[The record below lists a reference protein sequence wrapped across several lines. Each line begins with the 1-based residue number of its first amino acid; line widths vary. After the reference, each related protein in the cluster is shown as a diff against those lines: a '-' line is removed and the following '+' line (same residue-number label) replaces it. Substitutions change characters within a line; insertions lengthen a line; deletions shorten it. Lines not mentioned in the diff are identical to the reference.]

1 LLRVRATALLILVAL
16 SFLAAV
22 HAASQSYAV
31 ITVYYNG
38 TVYAELEGV
47 NDFVLFGQNV
57 TDLRVSGSAYTVEN
71 GTIILRNSTY
81 ATVTYSAYFPENEI
95 GVREPFNFT
104 LRLVLPSSYSLVYS
118 NPGPVSV
125 LSSTGYYVLTFSGTE
140 VSAAFSPSP
149 LVTAEVQSSQGGN
162 GPTGTF
168 YLIAALIV
176 TNSALAYLVYKLWR
190 EIERTRKAE
199 SVSGSAER
207 LPPVGEGVQVER
219 VEDEDEEAVSLEE
232 SELNDRD
239 KQVLEAIRA
248 GNKTLSDIVRATG
261 LPKTTAYRR
270 VKKLVKL
277 GLVREV
283 REKGRVVYETND
295 SGPTQS

>member
-1 LLRVRATALLILVAL
+1 LLRVGATALLILITL

-38 TVYAELEGV
+38 TVYAELKGV

-57 TDLRVSGSAYTVEN
+57 SDLRVSGSAYTVEN

-81 ATVTYSAYFPENEI
+81 ATVTYSAYFPGNEI
-95 GVREPFNFT
+95 EVREPFNFT

-140 VSAAFSPSP
+140 VSAAYSPSP

-190 EIERTRKAE
+190 EIRRTRKVE
-199 SVSGSAER
+199 PVSGSPER
-207 LPPVGEGVQVER
+207 LPPVKEGVQVER
-219 VEDEDEEAVSLEE
+219 VEDDNEEAVSLEE
-232 SELNDRD
+232 SELNERD

-248 GNKTLSDIVRATG
+248 GNKTLSDIVRATK

-283 REKGRVVYETND
+283 REKGRVVYETNE

>member
-1 LLRVRATALLILVAL
+1 MLRVGATAILILVAL
-16 SFLAAV
+16 SSLAAV

-57 TDLRVSGSAYTVEN
+57 TDLRVSGSAYMMEN

-81 ATVTYSAYFPENEI
+81 ATVTYSAYFPGNEI
-95 GVREPFNFT
+95 EVREPFNFT

-140 VSAAFSPSP
+140 VSAAYSPSP
-149 LVTAEVQSSQGGN
+149 PVTSEVQSSQGGY
-162 GPTGTF
+162 GTTSTF

-199 SVSGSAER
+199 PVSGSAER
-207 LPPVGEGVQVER
+207 LPPVKEGVQAER

-232 SELNDRD
+232 SELNERD

-283 REKGRVVYETND
+283 REKGRVVYETD
-295 SGPTQS
+295 ESGSNQS

>member
-1 LLRVRATALLILVAL
+1 MLRVGATALLILITL

-38 TVYAELEGV
+38 TVYAELKGV

-57 TDLRVSGSAYTVEN
+57 SDLRVSGSAYTVEN

-81 ATVTYSAYFPENEI
+81 ATVTYSAYFPGNEI
-95 GVREPFNFT
+95 EVREPFNFT

-140 VSAAFSPSP
+140 VSAAYSPSP

-190 EIERTRKAE
+190 EIRRTRKVE
-199 SVSGSAER
+199 PVSGSPER
-207 LPPVGEGVQVER
+207 LPPVKEGVQVER
-219 VEDEDEEAVSLEE
+219 VEDDNEEAVSLEE
-232 SELNDRD
+232 SELNERD

-248 GNKTLSDIVRATG
+248 GNKTLSDIVRATK

>member
-1 LLRVRATALLILVAL
+1 MLRATALLILITL
-16 SFLAAV
+16 SLLAAV

-38 TVYAELEGV
+38 TVYAELKGV

-57 TDLRVSGSAYTVEN
+57 TDLRVSGSAYAVEN
-71 GTIILRNSTY
+71 GTMILRNSTY
-81 ATVTYSAYFPENEI
+81 ATVTYSAYFLGNEI
-95 GVREPFNFT
+95 EVREPFNFT

-118 NPGPVSV
+118 NPGPISV

-140 VSAAFSPSP
+140 VSAAYSPSP
-149 LVTAEVQSSQGGN
+149 LVAAEVQSSQGGN

-168 YLIAALIV
+168 YLIVALIV
-176 TNSALAYLVYKLWR
+176 TNSAIAYLVFKLWR
-190 EIERTRKAE
+190 EIRRTRKAE
-199 SVSGSAER
+199 PVSGSSER
-207 LPPVGEGVQVER
+207 LPPVER
-219 VEDEDEEAVSLEE
+219 VEDDNDEAVSLEE
-232 SELNDRD
+232 SELNERD

-270 VKKLVKL
+270 VKKLVKM
-277 GLVREV
+277 GLLREV
-283 REKGRVVYETND
+283 REKGRVVYETNE

>member
-1 LLRVRATALLILVAL
+1 LLRVGATALLISVAL

-38 TVYAELEGV
+38 TVYAELKGV
-47 NDFVLFGQNV
+47 NDFILFGQNV

-81 ATVTYSAYFPENEI
+81 ATVTYSANFPGNEI
-95 GVREPFNFT
+95 RVREPFNFT

-140 VSAAFSPSP
+140 VSAAYSPSP
-149 LVTAEVQSSQGGN
+149 LVKAEVRSAQGGN
-162 GPTGTF
+162 GFPSTF
-168 YLIAALIV
+168 YLVAALIV
-176 TNSALAYLVYKLWR
+176 TNSALVFLVYRLWR
-190 EIERTRKAE
+190 EIKRTRKVE
-199 SVSGSAER
+199 PVLGSSER

-219 VEDEDEEAVSLEE
+219 VEDDNEEAVSLEE
-232 SELNDRD
+232 SELNERD

-248 GNKTLSDIVRATG
+248 GNRTLSDIVRATG

-283 REKGRVVYETND
+283 REKGKVVYETND

>member
-1 LLRVRATALLILVAL
+1 MLRATALLILVAL

-38 TVYAELEGV
+38 TVYAELKGV

-57 TDLRVSGSAYTVEN
+57 TDLRVSGSAYAVEN
-71 GTIILRNSTY
+71 GTIILRNSTCV
-81 ATVTYSAYFPENEI
+81 TVTYSAYFPGNEI
-95 GVREPFNFT
+95 EVREPFNFT

-140 VSAAFSPSP
+140 VSAAYSPSP
-149 LVTAEVQSSQGGN
+149 PVTAEVQSSQGGN
-162 GPTGTF
+162 GTTSTF

-176 TNSALAYLVYKLWR
+176 TNSALAFLVYKLWR
-190 EIERTRKAE
+190 EIKRTRE
-199 SVSGSAER
+199 VEPVSGSPER
-207 LPPVGEGVQVER
+207 LPPVER
-219 VEDEDEEAVSLEE
+219 VEDDVEEAVSLEE
-232 SELNDRD
+232 SELNERD

-277 GLVREV
+277 GLVREI
-283 REKGRVVYETND
+283 REKGRVVYETNE
-295 SGPTQS
+295 SEPTQS

>member
-1 LLRVRATALLILVAL
+1 LLRVGATALLIFVAL

-22 HAASQSYAV
+22 HAASQSDAV

-38 TVYAELEGV
+38 TVYAELRGV

-57 TDLRVSGSAYTVEN
+57 TDLRVSGSAYAVEN
-71 GTIILRNSTY
+71 GTIILRNSIY
-81 ATVTYSAYFPENEI
+81 ATVTYSAYFPGNEI
-95 GVREPFNFT
+95 EVREPFNFT

-118 NPGPVSV
+118 DPGPVSV

-140 VSAAFSPSP
+140 VSAAYSPSP
-149 LVTAEVQSSQGGN
+149 LVTAGVQSAQGGN
-162 GPTGTF
+162 GPISTF

-190 EIERTRKAE
+190 EIKRTRKAE
-199 SVSGSAER
+199 PVSGSPER
-207 LPPVGEGVQVER
+207 LPPVER
-219 VEDEDEEAVSLEE
+219 VEDDNEEAVSLEE
-232 SELNDRD
+232 SELNERD

-295 SGPTQS
+295 SGPTQA

>member
-1 LLRVRATALLILVAL
+1 VGATALLISVAL

-22 HAASQSYAV
+22 HAVSQSYAV

-38 TVYAELEGV
+38 TVYAELNGV

-71 GTIILRNSTY
+71 GTVILHNSTY
-81 ATVTYSAYFPENEI
+81 ATVTYSASFPGNEI
-95 GVREPFNFT
+95 RVREPFNFT

-125 LSSTGYYVLTFSGTE
+125 LSYTGYYVLTFSGTE
-140 VSAAFSPSP
+140 VSAAYSPSP
-149 LVTAEVQSSQGGN
+149 LVTTEVRSGQGSN
-162 GPTGTF
+162 GPPSTI

-190 EIERTRKAE
+190 EIKRTRKVE
-199 SVSGSAER
+199 PVSGSSER

-219 VEDEDEEAVSLEE
+219 VEDDNEEAVSLEE
-232 SELNDRD
+232 SELNERDR
-239 KQVLEAIRA
+239 QVLEAIRA

-283 REKGRVVYETND
+283 REKGRVVYETNE
-295 SGPTQS
+295 SGLTQS

>member
-1 LLRVRATALLILVAL
+1 LLRVGATALLILITL

-57 TDLRVSGSAYTVEN
+57 TDMRVSGSAYAVEN
-71 GTIILRNSTY
+71 GTIILRYSTY
-81 ATVTYSAYFPENEI
+81 VTVTYSAYFPGNEVR
-95 GVREPFNFT
+95 VREPFNFT

-140 VSAAFSPSP
+140 VSAAYSPSP
-149 LVTAEVQSSQGGN
+149 LVTAEVQSSQGGS
-162 GPTGTF
+162 PTGTF

-190 EIERTRKAE
+190 EIKRTRKAE
-199 SVSGSAER
+199 PVSGSSER
-207 LPPVGEGVQVER
+207 LPPVKEGVQVER

-232 SELNDRD
+232 SELNERD

-283 REKGRVVYETND
+283 REKGRVVYETNE

>member
-1 LLRVRATALLILVAL
+1 VGATAILILVAL
-16 SFLAAV
+16 SSLAAV

-57 TDLRVSGSAYTVEN
+57 TDLRVSGSAYMMEN

-81 ATVTYSAYFPENEI
+81 ATVTYSAYFPGNEI
-95 GVREPFNFT
+95 EVREPFNFT

-140 VSAAFSPSP
+140 VSAAYSPSP
-149 LVTAEVQSSQGGN
+149 PVTSEVQSSQGGY
-162 GPTGTF
+162 GTTSTF

-199 SVSGSAER
+199 PVSGSAER
-207 LPPVGEGVQVER
+207 LPPVKEGVQAER

-232 SELNDRD
+232 SELNERD

-283 REKGRVVYETND
+283 REKGRVVYETD
-295 SGPTQS
+295 ESGSNQS

>member
-1 LLRVRATALLILVAL
+1 LLRVGATALLILVAL

-38 TVYAELEGV
+38 TVYAELKGV
-47 NDFVLFGQNV
+47 NDFALFGQNV

-81 ATVTYSAYFPENEI
+81 ATVTYSAYFPGNEI
-95 GVREPFNFT
+95 EVREPFNFT

-140 VSAAFSPSP
+140 VSAAYSPSP
-149 LVTAEVQSSQGGN
+149 LVTAGVQSAQGGN
-162 GPTGTF
+162 GPTSTF

-190 EIERTRKAE
+190 EIRRTRKAE
-199 SVSGSAER
+199 PVSGSAER

-219 VEDEDEEAVSLEE
+219 VEDDSEEAVSLEE
-232 SELNDRD
+232 SELNERD

>member
-1 LLRVRATALLILVAL
+1 VGATALLILITL

-38 TVYAELEGV
+38 TVYAELKGV

-57 TDLRVSGSAYTVEN
+57 SDLRVSGSAYTVEN

-81 ATVTYSAYFPENEI
+81 ATVTYSAYFPGNEI
-95 GVREPFNFT
+95 EVREPFNFT

-140 VSAAFSPSP
+140 VSAAYSPSP

-190 EIERTRKAE
+190 EIRRTRKVE
-199 SVSGSAER
+199 PVSGSPER
-207 LPPVGEGVQVER
+207 LPPVKEGVQVER
-219 VEDEDEEAVSLEE
+219 VEDDNEEAVSLEE
-232 SELNDRD
+232 SELNERD

-248 GNKTLSDIVRATG
+248 GNKTLSDIVRATK

>member
-1 LLRVRATALLILVAL
+1 
-16 SFLAAV
+16 
-22 HAASQSYAV
+22 
-31 ITVYYNG
+31 
-38 TVYAELEGV
+38 
-47 NDFVLFGQNV
+47 
-57 TDLRVSGSAYTVEN
+57 VEN
-71 GTIILRNSTY
+71 GTIILRYSTY
-81 ATVTYSAYFPENEI
+81 VTVTYSAYFPGNEI
-95 GVREPFNFT
+95 EVREPFNFT

-140 VSAAFSPSP
+140 VSAAYSPSP
-149 LVTAEVQSSQGGN
+149 LVTGEVQSAQGGN

-190 EIERTRKAE
+190 EIRRTRKAE
-199 SVSGSAER
+199 PVSGSPER

-232 SELNDRD
+232 SELNERD

-283 REKGRVVYETND
+283 REKGRVVYETNE

>member
-1 LLRVRATALLILVAL
+1 
-16 SFLAAV
+16 
-22 HAASQSYAV
+22 
-31 ITVYYNG
+31 VYYNG
-38 TVYAELEGV
+38 TVYAELKGV

-57 TDLRVSGSAYTVEN
+57 SDLRVSGSAYTVEN

-81 ATVTYSAYFPENEI
+81 ATVTYSAYFPGNEI
-95 GVREPFNFT
+95 EVREPFNFT

-140 VSAAFSPSP
+140 VSAAYSPSP
-149 LVTAEVQSSQGGN
+149 PVTGEVQSSQGGN

-190 EIERTRKAE
+190 EIRRTRKAE
-199 SVSGSAER
+199 PVSGSPER
-207 LPPVGEGVQVER
+207 LPPVKEGVQVER

-232 SELNDRD
+232 SELNERD

-248 GNKTLSDIVRATG
+248 GNKTLSDIVRATK

-283 REKGRVVYETND
+283 REKGRVVYETNE

>member
-1 LLRVRATALLILVAL
+1 LLRVGATALLISITL

-38 TVYAELEGV
+38 TVYAELKGV

-57 TDLRVSGSAYTVEN
+57 TDLRVSGSAYAVEN

-81 ATVTYSAYFPENEI
+81 VTVTYSAYFPGNEI
-95 GVREPFNFT
+95 EVREPFNFT

-140 VSAAFSPSP
+140 VSAAYSPSP
-149 LVTAEVQSSQGGN
+149 PVTAEVQSSQGGN
-162 GPTGTF
+162 GPTSTF

-176 TNSALAYLVYKLWR
+176 TNSALAFLVYKLWR
-190 EIERTRKAE
+190 EIKRTRKAE
-199 SVSGSAER
+199 PVMGSSER
-207 LPPVGEGVQVER
+207 LPPVREGVQVER
-219 VEDEDEEAVSLEE
+219 VEDDDEEAVSLEE
-232 SELNDRD
+232 SELNERD

-283 REKGRVVYETND
+283 REKGRVVYETNE

>member
-1 LLRVRATALLILVAL
+1 LLRVGASALLILASL
-16 SFLAAV
+16 SLLAAV
-22 HAASQSYAV
+22 HAVSQSYAV

-38 TVYAELEGV
+38 TVYAELKGV
-47 NDFVLFGQNV
+47 NDFILFGQNV

-81 ATVTYSAYFPENEI
+81 ATVTYSAYFPGNEI
-95 GVREPFNFT
+95 KVREPFNFT

-125 LSSTGYYVLTFSGTE
+125 LSSTGYYVLTFSGTK
-140 VSAAFSPSP
+140 VSATYSPSP
-149 LVTAEVQSSQGGN
+149 LATAEVRSAQGGN
-162 GPTGTF
+162 GPTSTF

-190 EIERTRKAE
+190 EIRRTRKAE
-199 SVSGSAER
+199 PVSGSSER
-207 LPPVGEGVQVER
+207 LSPVGEGVQVER
-219 VEDEDEEAVSLEE
+219 VEDDNEEAVSLEE
-232 SELNDRD
+232 SELNERD

-248 GNKTLSDIVRATG
+248 GNRMLSDIVRATG

-283 REKGRVVYETND
+283 REKGKVVYETND

>member
-1 LLRVRATALLILVAL
+1 MLRVGATALLILITL

-38 TVYAELEGV
+38 TVYAELKGV

-81 ATVTYSAYFPENEI
+81 ATVTYSAYFPGNEI
-95 GVREPFNFT
+95 EVREPFNFT

-149 LVTAEVQSSQGGN
+149 LVTAEVQNAQGGN
-162 GPTGTF
+162 GPTSTF

-176 TNSALAYLVYKLWR
+176 TNSALAFLVYKLWR
-190 EIERTRKAE
+190 EIRRTRKAE
-199 SVSGSAER
+199 QVSGSSER

-232 SELNDRD
+232 SELNERD

-283 REKGRVVYETND
+283 REKGKVVYETNE

>member
-1 LLRVRATALLILVAL
+1 LLRVGATALLILVAL

-38 TVYAELEGV
+38 TVYAELKGV

-57 TDLRVSGSAYTVEN
+57 TDLRVSGSAYAVEN

-81 ATVTYSAYFPENEI
+81 ATVTYSAYFPGNEI
-95 GVREPFNFT
+95 EVREPFNFT

-140 VSAAFSPSP
+140 VNAAYSPSP
-149 LVTAEVQSSQGGN
+149 LVTAEVQSAQGGN
-162 GPTGTF
+162 GPTSTF

-190 EIERTRKAE
+190 EIRRTRKAE
-199 SVSGSAER
+199 PVSGSPER
-207 LPPVGEGVQVER
+207 LPPVER
-219 VEDEDEEAVSLEE
+219 VEDDNEEAVSLEE
-232 SELNDRD
+232 SELNERD

-283 REKGRVVYETND
+283 REKGRVVYETNE

>member
-1 LLRVRATALLILVAL
+1 LLRATALLILVAL

-38 TVYAELEGV
+38 TVYAELKGV

-57 TDLRVSGSAYTVEN
+57 TDLRVSGSAYAVEN
-71 GTIILRNSTY
+71 GTIILRNSTCV
-81 ATVTYSAYFPENEI
+81 TVTYSAYFPGNEI
-95 GVREPFNFT
+95 EVREPFNFT

-140 VSAAFSPSP
+140 VSAAYSPSP
-149 LVTAEVQSSQGGN
+149 PVTAEVQSSQGGN
-162 GPTGTF
+162 GTTSTF

-176 TNSALAYLVYKLWR
+176 TNSALAFLVYKLWR
-190 EIERTRKAE
+190 EIKRTRE
-199 SVSGSAER
+199 VEPVSGSPER
-207 LPPVGEGVQVER
+207 LPPVER
-219 VEDEDEEAVSLEE
+219 VEDDVEEAVSLEE
-232 SELNDRD
+232 SELNERD

-277 GLVREV
+277 GLVREI
-283 REKGRVVYETND
+283 REKGRVVYETNE
-295 SGPTQS
+295 SEPTQS

>member
-1 LLRVRATALLILVAL
+1 LLRVGATALLILITL

-38 TVYAELEGV
+38 TVYAELKGV

-57 TDLRVSGSAYTVEN
+57 TDLRVSGSAYAVEN

-81 ATVTYSAYFPENEI
+81 ATVTYSAYFPGNEI
-95 GVREPFNFT
+95 EVREPFNFT

-140 VSAAFSPSP
+140 VSAAYSPSP
-149 LVTAEVQSSQGGN
+149 LVTAEVQSAQGGN
-162 GPTGTF
+162 GPTSTF

-190 EIERTRKAE
+190 EIRRTRKAE
-199 SVSGSAER
+199 PVSGSPER
-207 LPPVGEGVQVER
+207 LPPVER
-219 VEDEDEEAVSLEE
+219 VEDDNEEAVSLEE
-232 SELNDRD
+232 PELNERD

-248 GNKTLSDIVRATG
+248 GNKTLSDIARATG

-283 REKGRVVYETND
+283 REKGRVVYETNE
-295 SGPTQS
+295 GRPTQS

>member
-1 LLRVRATALLILVAL
+1 MLRATALLILITL
-16 SFLAAV
+16 SLLAAV

-38 TVYAELEGV
+38 TVYAELKGV

-57 TDLRVSGSAYTVEN
+57 TDLRVSGSAYAVEN
-71 GTIILRNSTY
+71 GTMILRNSTY
-81 ATVTYSAYFPENEI
+81 ATVTYSAYFLGNEI
-95 GVREPFNFT
+95 EVREPFNFT

-118 NPGPVSV
+118 NPGPISV

-140 VSAAFSPSP
+140 VSAAYSPSP
-149 LVTAEVQSSQGGN
+149 LVAAEVQSSQGGN

-168 YLIAALIV
+168 YLIVALIV

-190 EIERTRKAE
+190 EIRRTRKAE
-199 SVSGSAER
+199 PVSGSSER
-207 LPPVGEGVQVER
+207 LPPVER
-219 VEDEDEEAVSLEE
+219 VEDDNDEAVSLEE
-232 SELNDRD
+232 SELNERD

-270 VKKLVKL
+270 VKKLVKM
-277 GLVREV
+277 GLLREV
-283 REKGRVVYETND
+283 REKGRVVYETNE